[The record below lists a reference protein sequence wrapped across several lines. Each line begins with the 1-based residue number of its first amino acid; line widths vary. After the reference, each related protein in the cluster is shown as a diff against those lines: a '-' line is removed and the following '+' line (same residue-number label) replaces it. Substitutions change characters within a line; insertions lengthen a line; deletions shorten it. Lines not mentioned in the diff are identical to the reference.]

1 MIAVSLII
9 NVALL
14 LLLVGYSTTGFQN
27 AKFLQGKNRYFIL
40 ACFIFLLFNKLP
52 ALVQNRVIDPDEA
65 FNLAEG
71 MALMHVDPVLWR
83 SIDFFTIGPIHIYHF
98 IIPHLLGFTGD
109 YANARLVWFVI
120 TLFTSF
126 FIFKAL
132 SCTYRP
138 AVRNIA
144 FLYPFL
150 FYAFGNSS
158 SFNSFNNEATSNL
171 LLAACMWMLFKKLEN
186 RDNDSKL
193 DALFYF
199 LLGMVPYCKLQ
210 SGPLAVA
217 MVICFFVIRIVEFR
231 TKEIAYMLKAFFF
244 GMLPTAILG
253 IYLAYYGQV
262 DNFLNFYLI
271 SNLGYGEDVSIVS
284 KLLTTF
290 LVRSVS
296 DMPINYFLKHLYVI
310 VFLVVLTLAFLR
322 KYKDR
327 IVNIILVLSVVT
339 MYSVAKPG
347 FNYGH
352 YFTYLYITLPFG
364 LAILW
369 KEVAGMK
376 VEKRY
381 IFIIPYVLLIIALS
395 WHNLSLYADE
405 KTFDKLPEK
414 IATFKSA
421 QVEQSKAARE
431 LVALKKQLG
440 YQPTMTIFDW
450 YPQIYIESGIY
461 QGTHQNIPERLFG
474 FQASGKEVTGFS
486 RRVFLQD
493 LRKNRPEFILVA
505 INTERSYYDYT
516 YANFHRLPE
525 IKAYFDKN
533 YFFYKT
539 ADNTDIFIRNDL
551 KSKLSL

>member
-9 NVALL
+9 NITLL

-27 AKFLQGKNRYFIL
+27 VRISEIKSRYYIL
-40 ACFIFLLFNKLP
+40 ACLIFLFVNKLP
-52 ALVQNRVIDPDEA
+52 VLLQNRAIDPDEA

-71 MALMHVDPVLWR
+71 MALIHVDPVLWR

-98 IIPHLLGFTGD
+98 IIPHLLGFAGD

-132 SCTYRP
+132 GYAYQS

-171 LLAACMWMLFKKLEN
+171 LLAAGILILFKKMKD
-186 RDNDSKL
+186 RDQGFTL
-193 DALFYF
+193 DGLFYF

-210 SGPLAVA
+210 SAPLAVA
-217 MVICFFVIRIVEFR
+217 MVLCFFIIRIEEFK
-231 TKEIAYMLKAFFF
+231 TKEAGYIFKAFLS
-244 GMLPTAILG
+244 GMLPSLVLG
-253 IYLAYYGQV
+253 IYLLCYGQMN
-262 DNFLNFYLI
+262 NFLNFYLI
-271 SNLGYGEDVSIVS
+271 SNLGYGQDFPIIS
-284 KLLTTF
+284 KIITTF

-296 DMPINYFLKHLYVI
+296 DMPINYFLKHVYVL
-310 VFLVVLTLAFLR
+310 VFVL
-322 KYKDR
+322 
-327 IVNIILVLSVVT
+327 ILVLAFVRKFKDKIINIMLFLFVVT

-369 KEVAGMK
+369 KEVQNLQK
-376 VEKRY
+376 NKRY
-381 IFIIPYVLLIIALS
+381 FFIVPHVVLIIILS
-395 WHNLSLYADE
+395 FYNLRLYIFHGAY
-405 KTFDKLPEK
+405 DKLPEQ
-414 IATFKSA
+414 IAHFRSTEVEKS
-421 QVEQSKAARE
+421 EAAKD
-431 LVALKKQLG
+431 LIFLKNQLDH
-440 YQPTMTIFDW
+440 QPTMTIFDW
-450 YPQIYIESGIY
+450 YPQIYIESGIF

-474 FQASGKEVTGFS
+474 FQASEKEVTDFS
-486 RRVFLQD
+486 RKVFLED
-493 LRKNRPEFILVA
+493 LKKNRPEFILVA
-505 INTERSYYDYT
+505 ITTDRSYYDYR
-516 YANFHRLPE
+516 YSNFHLLPE
-525 IKAYFDKN
+525 IKAYFDAN
-533 YFFYKT
+533 YFFYRT
-539 ADNTDIFIRNDL
+539 SDNTDIFIRNDL
-551 KSKLSL
+551 RSRLKL